1 MSDKRY
7 QLASRHGAL
16 LAQIAMQRSL
26 LRGHA
31 QGVRSLLDKGDAVFK
46 GVGWIKANPLAVGAA
61 VAVAVLLKPRRVWPW
76 GRRVFLMWRGWLAI
90 RKKLSGA
97 G

>member
-1 MSDKRY
+1 MNDKMY

-16 LAQIAMQRSL
+16 LTRIAMQRTV
-26 LRGHA
+26 LRDHA
-31 QGVRSLLDKGDAVFK
+31 QGVRSLLDKGDAVFR
-46 GVGWIKANPLAVGAA
+46 GIGWIKANPLAVGAA
-61 VAVAVLLKPRRVWPW
+61 VAVAVLLKPRRILPW
-76 GRRVFLMWRGWLAI
+76 GRRVFLLWRGWLAI